1 MLGNTTINIQRA
13 RIAQLAH
20 EVDALRRENARL
32 RRIFEI
38 TGTDL
43 PSSTPDYGLGGP
55 EFVDPISGI
64 DTWGG
69 REGAD

>member
-1 MLGNTTINIQRA
+1 MLGNTTIKIQRA

-43 PSSTPDYGLGGP
+43 PSSTPDYGLGGH

-69 REGAD
+69 RQGAD

>member
-1 MLGNTTINIQRA
+1 MLGNTTIKVQRA

-43 PSSTPDYGLGGP
+43 PSSTPDYGLGGH

-69 REGAD
+69 RQGAD

>member
-1 MLGNTTINIQRA
+1 MLGNTTIKIQRA

-43 PSSTPDYGLGGP
+43 PSSTPDYGLGGH

-64 DTWGG
+64 DTWGSAQ
-69 REGAD
+69 GAD

>member
-1 MLGNTTINIQRA
+1 MLGNTTIKIQRA

-43 PSSTPDYGLGGP
+43 PSSTPDYGLGGH

>member
-1 MLGNTTINIQRA
+1 MLGNTTIKIQRA
-13 RIAQLAH
+13 RIALLTDQTTR
-20 EVDALRRENARL
+20 LRAENARL

-38 TGTDL
+38 TGTEP
-43 PSSTPDYGLGGP
+43 PSHSPDYGLGGH

-69 REGAD
+69 AQGAD

>member
-13 RIAQLAH
+13 RIA
-20 EVDALRRENARL
+20 ALTAETTRLRAENARL

-43 PSSTPDYGLGGP
+43 PSSTPDYGLGGH

-69 REGAD
+69 RQGAD